1 MRFLFLLLVSLL
13 SADEG
18 MWTFDALPKELELD
32 QEWRD
37 HVQKAALRIS
47 LGGSGS
53 FVSSEGLVLTNHHVG
68 AKAIHNLSSQ
78 ERDLL
83 KNGFVAKS
91 FEEELKCPNMF
102 VDQLVSIEDVTE
114 KVAKQASLEIAIATI
129 EKEAEEKTGLYPK
142 VISLYQG
149 AKHHLY
155 LYKRYMDVRLV
166 LAPEKAVAFFGG
178 DAENFEYP
186 RFDLDFCFFR
196 VYENDKPLTTPD
208 YLVWSEKGAQEG
220 EPLFVVGNPGK
231 TQRMLTWA
239 HLKFVEEYD
248 YAFLREIL
256 EDFRQTLITFGEECD
271 ENQRIA
277 AGDLARIENSLKVIR
292 NYQEELSEGSLLEEK
307 RATETQGGPFQDL
320 EESLNQAKEYY
331 PQLLVLAI
339 NPSQLGSIARHL
351 VRLSEERKKPSIE
364 RLKEYRDTELPSVE
378 QSLLSKEPIYKNL
391 EKARL
396 KIYFR
401 WLSKTLGE
409 DHPLSKRLQ
418 KIDINQLVDESKLD
432 DLDYRKDLFDHPE
445 KVEIS
450 TDPFILLAK
459 EIDPFAREVRKKKE
473 DVLDVELGKSY
484 TEIVAQ
490 GGFRYPDATFSLRL
504 SSGLVLGYEEE
515 GKYLEPMTSLGG
527 LFTTAREKE
536 NQDPYYLPQIWFEKE
551 ALLNKD
557 LPLNFVTTHDITGGN
572 SGSPMINKK
581 GELVGLIFDG
591 NRYSFSDNFRYIEG
605 KGRAISVHTKAILEA
620 VEKVYGADR
629 IVEEIGIPVVAEQ

>member
-155 LYKRYMDVRLV
+155 LYKRYMDIRLV

-196 VYENDKPLTTPD
+196 VYENDKPLITPD
-208 YLVWSEKGAQEG
+208 YLVWSEQGAQEG

-248 YAFLREIL
+248 YAFLRELL

-504 SSGLVLGYEEE
+504 SSGSVLGYEEE

-605 KGRAISVHTKAILEA
+605 KGRAISVHSRAILEA
-620 VEKVYGADR
+620 VKKVYGADR